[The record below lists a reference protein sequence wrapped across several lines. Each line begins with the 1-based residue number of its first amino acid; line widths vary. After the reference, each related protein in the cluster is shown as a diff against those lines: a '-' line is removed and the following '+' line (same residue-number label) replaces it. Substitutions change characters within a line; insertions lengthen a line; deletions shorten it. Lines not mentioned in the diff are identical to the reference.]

1 MTIIQEVLHFQDQ
14 VVLLLLHHLIP
25 HHFSFPQ
32 PDTSTAMS
40 AVSPGMN
47 LNPNKNYSVTVKSIN
62 NPSFGAAGSIDP
74 LTHHTLEVRE

>member
-1 MTIIQEVLHFQDQ
+1 MK
-14 VVLLLLHHLIP
+14 P
-25 HHFSFPQ
+25 FSFPQ

-62 NPSFGAAGSIDP
+62 NPSFGAAGSIA
-74 LTHHTLEVRE
+74 HTLEVQEVNKNNEPVGNPA